1 MTVTTT
7 SNKDRFLGNSAT
19 TVFAYTFIIA
29 AADQLAVII
38 ADPND
43 IATTL
48 ILDTHYTVSGV
59 GQSEGGAVTTLDL
72 SSITGE
78 TFPELPTGWSI
89 TIAREVPLTQLT
101 DLITQGKY
109 SAETFEAAFDFAM
122 FVAQQLQ
129 EELSRA
135 FKVTITSGLSGD
147 DLIDQINAAIAAA
160 AASAAAAAAS
170 ATAALVS
177 ENNAATSET
186 NAAASAA
193 AAAIGTFTKNDD
205 GAATQVL
212 KSTRT
217 SASPVD
223 DDSAFF
229 SHLANND
236 SAAAIEYARET
247 VTQKDVTDGSEKGEY
262 EIGVANG
269 SGVIEGIGR
278 FEFNAFRFLKAANY
292 QRVLKTATYTAAKE
306 TFIDADASGGDFSVN
321 LPTAVGISGRIYAI
335 KGAGAS
341 GKVTVDPNG
350 SETIDGKTTLDVYSN
365 GLLFIYSD
373 NVNWRVINY
382 DSGWSTWVPT
392 FGAGGSMTW
401 TSITTHTARFKQ
413 IGVNTVSFEIRAT
426 GTTAGTAD
434 EDLTFT
440 LPVAPANTNV
450 GFAGVAELGGT
461 SFNSGFGRHSSGST
475 VEVSPFN
482 NGPWTLGANIGFSL
496 IGTYE
501 N

>member
-59 GQSEGGAVTTLDL
+59 GQAAGGEVTTLDL

-170 ATAALVS
+170 ATAAAASATAALVS
-177 ENNAATSET
+177 ENNAATSETNAATSET

-193 AAAIGTFTKNDD
+193 AAAAAVPESAARGDFYTDSGSANTYVLTIIGSQVALTSYLTGMRVRFVPDTNNTGPSTVNVAGIGVQNIKNGDGTNTLLNQINTTD
-205 GAATQVL
+205 VMELFYDGTDFIISDRGTLPIYYDVKEYFPQLVTTGAAYTIIMAEQGGGQVPWPLTSRLQNQVRLWVQWTGSSSSLPIDIRILRFDGASFVTVFEKLGIVTASTGGNEYNEAIFSLHTGNNTNLDIVALPLKGVNTLALNNWKFQARGAAT
-212 KSTRT
+212 
-217 SASPVD
+217 
-223 DDSAFF
+223 
-229 SHLANND
+229 
-236 SAAAIEYARET
+236 
-247 VTQKDVTDGSEKGEY
+247 
-262 EIGVANG
+262 
-269 SGVIEGIGR
+269 
-278 FEFNAFRFLKAANY
+278 
-292 QRVLKTATYTAAKE
+292 
-306 TFIDADASGGDFSVN
+306 
-321 LPTAVGISGRIYAI
+321 
-335 KGAGAS
+335 
-341 GKVTVDPNG
+341 
-350 SETIDGKTTLDVYSN
+350 
-365 GLLFIYSD
+365 
-373 NVNWRVINY
+373 
-382 DSGWSTWVPT
+382 
-392 FGAGGSMTW
+392 
-401 TSITTHTARFKQ
+401 
-413 IGVNTVSFEIRAT
+413 
-426 GTTAGTAD
+426 
-434 EDLTFT
+434 
-440 LPVAPANTNV
+440 APKI
-450 GFAGVAELGGT
+450 
-461 SFNSGFGRHSSGST
+461 SGFGFYW
-475 VEVSPFN
+475 VK
-482 NGPWTLGANIGFSL
+482 
-496 IGTYE
+496 
-501 N
+501 